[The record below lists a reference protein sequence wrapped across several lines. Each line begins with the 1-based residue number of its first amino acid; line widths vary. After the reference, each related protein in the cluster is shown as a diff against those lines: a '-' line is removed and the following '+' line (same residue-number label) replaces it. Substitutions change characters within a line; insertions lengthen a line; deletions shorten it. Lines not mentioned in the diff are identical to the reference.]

1 MTLLVVL
8 LVMILIAASFIDI
21 RSHRIPNWLT
31 YPAVMFGIGAHT
43 LLQGLDGLFFSGSGM
58 LLGFGLLIVFYLVGG
73 MGAGDVKLMAAVGAF
88 LGPKGVFA
96 AFIFTA
102 LAGGIYAVA
111 LLIRGGRLGATLARL
126 GTPFALY
133 LGSLTSAGSIDE
145 TTRAAPK
152 LCYGVAITIGTIL
165 SIALKGHIY

>member
-1 MTLLVVL
+1 MTALFVL
-8 LVMILIAASFIDI
+8 LLMILITASVTDI
-21 RSHRIPNWLT
+21 LSHRIPNWLT
-31 YPAVMFGIGAHT
+31 YPAVLFGVGSHT
-43 LLQGLDGLFFSGSGM
+43 LLQGLDGLFFSGSGV